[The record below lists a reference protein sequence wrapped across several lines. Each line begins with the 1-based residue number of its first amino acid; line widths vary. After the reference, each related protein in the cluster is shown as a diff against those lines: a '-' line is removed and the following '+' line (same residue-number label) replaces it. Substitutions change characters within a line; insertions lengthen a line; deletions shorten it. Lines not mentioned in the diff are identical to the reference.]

1 MIFHGRWRNYL
12 RGGVATCYG
21 TFLHL
26 RALLWEN
33 NTINTVHGFDIKSN
47 SAKLATHR
55 VSRKGLTAPCCQRH
69 VMGKIT
75 YRFVMGRQPPGVKG
89 MSWAIQ
95 YHVIV
100 YMLHEYAITGTH
112 L

>member
-1 MIFHGRWRNYL
+1 MGD
-12 RGGVATCYG
+12 GGVTCVVAS
-21 TFLHL
+21 LHVM
-26 RALLWEN
+26 EHFSTSEPFCGN
-33 NTINTVHGFDIKSN
+33 NTINTIHGFDIKSN

-55 VSRKGLTAPCCQRH
+55 VSRKGLTALCCQRH

-100 YMLHEYAITGTH
+100 YMLHEYAVTGTH